1 MLGVINFMWSR
12 SVCQT
17 RLGGFCLPPLLV
29 RVSLG
34 YLFLLCCDH
43 LWNVFLHYRYL
54 YHSRRRRRSSPEVV
68 VVSVVVV
75 VRSVLASLRW
85 RAVAAMPRR
94 SRTPLRRHFRLGPT
108 ERRFHIIIQ
117 YSEHHYCRQALRALR
132 RADWKGKC
140 LRVASP
146 AEAVWRLDAWR
157 TRKAE
162 ELTVEGE
169 GGDSP

>member
-1 MLGVINFMWSR
+1 M
-12 SVCQT
+12 
-17 RLGGFCLPPLLV
+17 
-29 RVSLG
+29 
-34 YLFLLCCDH
+34 
-43 LWNVFLHYRYL
+43 WNVFLHYRYL

-146 AEAVWRLDAWR
+146 AEAVWRLDASREMFSRIWKLQVR
-157 TRKAE
+157 
-162 ELTVEGE
+162 
-169 GGDSP
+169 GGDSPLETGPRGFQRRASRMI